1 MTLFR
6 KTKTK
11 SSKRIG
17 GGARTVTK
25 AVHVGGKKY
34 GTTKTKTTPTKR
46 KTVTTSPRSGRTVI
60 KTKRSAPKKRIITR
74 GALPASENPTKRQNT
89 IAVRK
94 NKRDTKAITRHEC
107 SSRTFQWINLWQRY
121 E

>member
-1 MTLFR
+1 MTLYR

-11 SSKRIG
+11 ASNRIG
-17 GGARTVTK
+17 GGARIVTK

-34 GTTKTKTTPTKR
+34 GTTKTKTTPRKR

-74 GALPASENPTKRQNT
+74 GALPASENPTKRENMK
-89 IAVRK
+89 AVRSNRRDAK
-94 NKRDTKAITRHEC
+94 KR
-107 SSRTFQWINLWQRY
+107 
-121 E
+121 